1 MKWRMPKLC
10 NLLSMKTQT
19 KVQQVKTKK
28 NWYHVSS
35 SKMSAKAEG
44 YSLLDMDTRLP
55 LYRWLFNGHNV
66 LDPLAT
72 IVIIISSWWGC
83 CTCRL
88 LSDVIF
94 ISLLAVASDTNDKIR
109 TVHIMYQLQGNDC
122 VDEHVLA
129 TWKLV
134 EHFVNGLDGL
144 VSCPQFLLHLQTV
157 ITNRSE

>member
-1 MKWRMPKLC
+1 M
-10 NLLSMKTQT
+10 
-19 KVQQVKTKK
+19 
-28 NWYHVSS
+28 
-35 SKMSAKAEG
+35 
-44 YSLLDMDTRLP
+44 
-55 LYRWLFNGHNV
+55 
-66 LDPLAT
+66 
-72 IVIIISSWWGC
+72 
-83 CTCRL
+83 CRL

-94 ISLLAVASDTNDKIR
+94 ICLLAVASDTNDKIR